1 MKRVFLVGW
10 LFATSALLSVAHA
23 ETAAPCGP
31 GSTATGKSYS
41 VNGQD
46 VPLLAAPKA
55 GASKLVNEKATSIT
69 HSTQYM
75 TLDNSVT
82 VNETC
87 TLGAWSRVQ
96 VTDPEWLRDTYIGWV
111 PSKALR
117 KPQVDAS
124 GQRVYT
130 EADFQFDKSTLPYKK
145 TIIDGVNRIHRENA
159 RCADIDP
166 SSAALSSTSTKGHPT
181 FYVTCGKGTQVFNVF
196 FTPQDVAS
204 SKPFEAPHNIDHGQ
218 AVALC
223 EGYAKSHATHPCTVD
238 FSRVLDVAIS
248 DGANGNTRVT
258 STFTAKNS
266 FNLKLKYN
274 IACLLNASGLIEA
287 QVNEAK

>member
-10 LFATSALLSVAHA
+10 LFATSALLNVAHA

-41 VNGQD
+41 VNGQN
-46 VPLLAAPKA
+46 VLLLAAPKT
-55 GASKLVNEKATSIT
+55 GASKLVNEKATAIMHT
-69 HSTQYM
+69 TQYM
-75 TLDNSVT
+75 AIDNSVT
-82 VNETC
+82 VNEQC
-87 TLGAWSRVQ
+87 TQGSWSRVQ
-96 VTDPEWLRDTYIGWV
+96 VIDPDFLHDTHIGWV
-111 PSKALR
+111 PSTALR

-124 GQRVYT
+124 GQRVFT

-145 TIIDGVNRIHRENA
+145 TIIDGVNRIHRENS
-159 RCADIDP
+159 RCGDIDP
-166 SSAALSSTSTKGHPT
+166 SSASLSSTSTKAHPT

-204 SKPFEAPHNIDHGQ
+204 RKPFEAPRNIDHGQ

-223 EGYAKSHATHPCTVD
+223 EGYAKSHAAHPSTVD
-238 FSRVLDVAIS
+238 FSRVFDVAVS

-287 QVNEAK
+287 QISEAR